1 MGDMASFCL
10 LSIAVFCG
18 AFVSGLA
25 GFAFSAVAGA
35 ILLHVLPPLEAVP
48 LMMACSI
55 TVQASNL
62 WALRKSI
69 RWKQSS
75 VLVVGGLLGV
85 PIAVWLLQSADA
97 RIFRESFGLAIA
109 CYAAYTLFRPVLS
122 RRLRMSVGRNAL
134 IGFGGGLVGGLTAMP
149 GAIPTIWCDI
159 HGVPKTEQRGLVQP
173 FIAAMQIF
181 ALALMLLHNDLSSKV
196 LVEFVASI
204 PALLAGAA
212 LGIFAFRCV
221 DEASFRRI
229 ILTMLLFSGLLLV
242 L

>member
-1 MGDMASFCL
+1 MGDIASFCL

-55 TVQASNL
+55 TVQAANL
-62 WALRKSI
+62 WAL
-69 RWKQSS
+69 
-75 VLVVGGLLGV
+75 
-85 PIAVWLLQSADA
+85 
-97 RIFRESFGLAIA
+97 GLAIA

-122 RRLRMSVGRNAL
+122 RRLQMNVGRNVL
-134 IGFGGGLVGGLTAMP
+134 IGFGGGFVGGLTAMP

-181 ALALMLLHNDLSSKV
+181 ALVLMLLQNDLSSKV

-204 PALLAGAA
+204 PALFAGAA

-221 DEASFRRI
+221 NEASFRRI